1 MTCFV
6 FFSAGATLISSRFS
20 RRTGLPMSSS
30 PASFEFSPIGVIHSC
45 FKQKFGI
52 PRQPGLVT
60 GAQATLE
67 LLPPYDCAEA
77 IVELEGFSHLWIV
90 FVFHQAMRDD
100 WSPTVRPPRLGGNR
114 RVGVFASRSP
124 FRPNPIGL
132 SAVRLD
138 GIVVQDGKRL
148 LKLSGIDLLD
158 GTPVLDIKPYLPYGD
173 AIVDARAGYAPGA
186 PAAPLQ
192 VSFSS
197 EAEAQIGAAEQE
209 YPGLRT
215 LIEQVLAADPRPAYQ
230 SGQSRKKQFGM
241 RLWDYDVR
249 WEMMDDGLLVTGLV
263 SLPADESEHPK
274 P

>member
-1 MTCFV
+1 M
-6 FFSAGATLISSRFS
+6 
-20 RRTGLPMSSS
+20 PS
-30 PASFEFSPIGVIHSC
+30 PQASFEFSPIGVIHSC

-52 PRQPGLVT
+52 PRQPGLVSA
-60 GAQATLE
+60 AQATLE

-77 IVELEGFSHLWIV
+77 MVELEGFSHLWIV

-138 GIVVQDGKRL
+138 GIVERDGKRL

-173 AIVDARAGYAPGA
+173 AIADARGGYA
-186 PAAPLQ
+186 PAAPPAPLS
-192 VSFSS
+192 VSFSR
-197 EAEAQIGAAEQE
+197 EAEAQIRSAERDH
-209 YPGLRT
+209 PGLLT

-230 SGQSRKKQFGM
+230 SASSAKKQFGM
-241 RLWDYDVR
+241 RLWDYDVQ
-249 WEMMDDGLLVTGLV
+249 WQVAGNGLLVTGLV
-263 SLPADESEHPK
+263 SLS
-274 P
+274 